1 MITLTRTLAVLAL
14 VAAAGA
20 AAIGIVGSPAVAAGD
35 CTAASDWGTP
45 RADLAAETVALV
57 NAYRASLG
65 LRTLTIDGAL
75 QASAVWKARHMARYE
90 YMTHSDPAPPVARSA
105 GERMAACGYTAGWG
119 ENIAAGYPSPQ
130 SVVSAWLASPGHRAN
145 IENPSFV
152 AIGTGAAL
160 SGSGWI
166 SWAHTFG
173 TSGGSGPPPPPSPP
187 PPPPPPPPSPPP
199 PPAPSPPPPSPSPP
213 PSSSSPS
220 ASPPPAAA
228 AAPISVPAPAPQ
240 RAAASAAAI
249 TLSGLKVV
257 TRPTPG
263 GVLATIVKASRR
275 GADLR
280 AGHVFCSARLDGRRL
295 EVLRHRLRRGNAV
308 CSWAVPESSR
318 GATISA
324 VVIVERG
331 RVRTL
336 APFRSVVG

>member
-1 MITLTRTLAVLAL
+1 MITLTRILAALAL
-14 VAAAGA
+14 AAAVGA
-20 AAIGIVGSPAVAAGD
+20 AALGLVGSPAVAAGD
-35 CTAASDWGTP
+35 CTPGSDWGTP
-45 RADLAAETVALV
+45 RADLATETVALV

-90 YMTHSDPAPPVARSA
+90 YMTHADPAPPVARSA
-105 GERMAACGYTAGWG
+105 AERMAACGYTAGWG
-119 ENIAAGYPSPQ
+119 ENIAFGYPSPQ

-152 AIGTGAAL
+152 AIGAGAAA
-160 SGSGWI
+160 SGSGWLY
-166 SWAHTFG
+166 WAHAFG
-173 TSGGSGPPPPPSPP
+173 TSGGGTPA

-199 PPAPSPPPPSPSPP
+199 PSPPPPSPPPPSPSPP
-213 PSSSSPS
+213 PPSPPSPSSP
-220 ASPPPAAA
+220 APPPTPAT
-228 AAPISVPAPAPQ
+228 APIGAPAPASQ
-240 RAAASAAAI
+240 RATESTNAI

-263 GVLATIVKASRR
+263 GVLATTVKASRR
-275 GADLR
+275 GAELR

-295 EVLRHRLRRGNAV
+295 EVLRHRLRRGTAV
-308 CSWAVPESSR
+308 CSWAVPKSSR

-336 APFRSVVG
+336 APFRSTVG